1 MAVISFRAW
10 YLSAEPLV
18 LLNVVYLYIIVSMK
32 IFLCKLIN
40 FKIGND
46 HTPLLIN
53 PFQSIGTFHI
63 ETNYLI
69 CIANQMTGFYIK
81 CNTGPKRVQQNQ
93 VFEKYLL

>member
-1 MAVISFRAW
+1 MVVIRFRTW

-18 LLNVVYLYIIVSMK
+18 LLNVVYLYIIVTM

-40 FKIGND
+40 FKIGDD

-69 CIANQMTGFYIK
+69 CIANQMTGFHMK
-81 CNTGPKRVQQNQ
+81 CNTGPKRVQQN
-93 VFEKYLL
+93 